1 MYKIA
6 KNPQS
11 HHGFDL
17 IHIDENGFITR
28 TEITSKTSDNY
39 FRLNLPQNYNIKY
52 LAIRQIEANLD
63 KNGEYIIEPR
73 ATRMASSST
82 TKAPTLSWMDYIT
95 DEEKSTIEA
104 IKARALKAMQV
115 DKIKAQIKALEE
127 LLGKVE

>member
-17 IHIDENGFITR
+17 IHIDENGLTTR
-28 TEITSKTSDNY
+28 TELTSKTSDNY

-52 LAIRQIEANLD
+52 LAIKQIEANLD
-63 KNGEYIIEPR
+63 ENGEYIIEPR
-73 ATRMASSST
+73 TARMASSST
-82 TKAPTLSWMDYIT
+82 PKAPTLSWMDYIT